1 MNVFKFGGA
10 SVKDA
15 DSVKNVK
22 QIIERY
28 SDRSLIVISAMGKTT
43 DAFERLLHSY
53 VNSDEKSREH
63 LDYIFDFHL
72 SIIKELFP
80 DKDHSIYNELE
91 SVFNSIKEILQS
103 SPSANYDYEYDRL
116 VSFGEILSSLILS
129 CYLNANGISNNWLD
143 ARKIIKTDGTY
154 RDAAVL
160 WDETKVR
167 LHNALLSEDNQNYVI
182 QGFIGGTLEDIPTT
196 LGREGSD
203 FTAAI
208 VAHCLGVKDVTI
220 WKNVPGI
227 LHADPQFFPEA
238 EKIDIL
244 SYHDAI
250 ELAYYGAKVIHPKT
264 IKPLQNK
271 NIPLFVKSFIEPE
284 SPGTV
289 ISELQSD
296 IPRPV
301 FIIKRDQVLM
311 TISPYD
317 FSFIAEKN
325 LSEIFSLLSGQ
336 RLRLNVMQ
344 NSAISFSMSLDYDSK
359 KIDTFVKQL
368 RDSYRVKYNN
378 PVDLITIWHYNEET
392 ISQLTR
398 NKEILLE
405 ERSRYTVQLVAR
417 NKQENA

>member
-15 DSVKNVK
+15 ESVRNVK

-28 SDRSLIVISAMGKTT
+28 TDNSLIVISAMGKTT

-53 VNSDEKSREH
+53 VNRDDSCTENLE
-63 LDYIFDFHL
+63 YIYRFHL
-72 SIIKELFP
+72 EIIQDLF
-80 DKDHSIYNELE
+80 DQDHTIFNEFDTVFLE
-91 SVFNSIKEILQS
+91 IKQMLQS
-103 SPSANYDYEYDRL
+103 PPSSNYDYEYDRI

-129 CYLNANGISNNWLD
+129 SYLNHCGISNNWLD
-143 ARKIIKTDGTY
+143 ARKIIKTDSTY
-154 RDAAVL
+154 RDASVL
-160 WDETKVR
+160 WDETKTR
-167 LHNALLSEDNQNYVI
+167 LYNSLLFDNKRNYVI
-182 QGFIGGTLEDIPTT
+182 QGFIGGTLEDITTT

-227 LHADPQFFPEA
+227 LHADPEFVPEA

-271 NIPLFVKSFIEPE
+271 TIPLFVKSFMRPE

-289 ISELQSD
+289 ISEMQSE

-301 FIIKRDQVLM
+301 FIIKKDQVLM
-311 TISPYD
+311 TVSPYD

-325 LSEIFSLLSGQ
+325 LSEIFSALSTH

-359 KIDTFVKQL
+359 KIDNFVKQL
-368 RDSYRVKYNN
+368 RELYRVRYNN
-378 PVDLITIWHYNEET
+378 PVDLITIWHYDDDT
-392 ISQLTR
+392 IHQLTHD
-398 NKEILLE
+398 KEILLE
-405 ERSRYTVQLVAR
+405 ERSRYTIQFVVR
-417 NKQENA
+417 DK